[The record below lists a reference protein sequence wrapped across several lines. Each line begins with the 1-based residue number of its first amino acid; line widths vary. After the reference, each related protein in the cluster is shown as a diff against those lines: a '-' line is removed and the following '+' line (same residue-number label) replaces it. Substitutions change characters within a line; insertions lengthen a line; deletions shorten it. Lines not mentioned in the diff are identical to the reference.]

1 VDVLLS
7 IHSIVRWIIVV
18 VGVIALVKFAV
29 GWLGNG
35 RFVGMDRG
43 LTSGFSGLID
53 LQVTLGFIYL
63 LWSGMAGAGF
73 PMVRIEHM
81 TTMLVAAVVAHL
93 PMRWKN
99 APDKVRFRNSFVA
112 VLGTAVLIFAGV
124 AVLPGGWAR

>member
-35 RFVGMDRG
+35 RFAGMDRG

-53 LQVTLGFIYL
+53 LQVTLGIIFL

-81 TTMLVAAVVAHL
+81 TTMIIAAVVAHL

-112 VLGTAVLIFAGV
+112 VLVTAVLIFAGV
-124 AVLPGGWAR
+124 AVLPGGWTR